1 MVRHPALASA
11 LCVCL
16 LLLTGIVGFG
26 YWHVVRLG
34 ELNESL
40 EVLSNDRE
48 CQAVEAER
56 NRQQAED
63 VAVLSSQREFS
74 AEIMQASSHWLNART
89 SDRNEVLMRFHPLS
103 KESSLPDFAQRFEW
117 NDLWRQGANLRAW
130 KRHDA
135 GVAAV
140 AVSLNHQTAFT
151 IGNDDRIVRW
161 DVASGLPRYDW
172 LSPRKNDASE
182 YVISRAPV
190 HAVTFSPDQKT
201 LSAALHDGRV
211 LMFQAGD

>member
-1 MVRHPALASA
+1 
-11 LCVCL
+11 
-16 LLLTGIVGFG
+16 
-26 YWHVVRLG
+26 VRLG

-63 VAVLSSQREFS
+63 VAFLSSQREFS

-135 GVAAV
+135 SVAAV

-151 IGNDDRIVRW
+151 IGNDDRIVSW

-172 LSPRKNDASE
+172 LLPRKNDASE

-190 HAVTFSPDQKT
+190 HAVTFSPDPKT

-211 LMFQAGD
+211 LKFQPGD